1 MAETSATV
9 ACSRAAHSAAYRPA
23 APAPTT
29 ATSARLATG
38 CREEARDLVLTPA
51 GDPPLQPP
59 EGPARVP
66 VRGAS
71 APVAAPGVTPLP
83 PTVPAPDVGPAGAVE
98 PDPAVVPA
106 PAVGPDV
113 AVPGVRPVA
122 PSGVLAAVLGAG
134 AIAPGS

>member
-1 MAETSATV
+1 M
-9 ACSRAAHSAAYRPA
+9 
-23 APAPTT
+23 
-29 ATSARLATG
+29 
-38 CREEARDLVLTPA
+38 
-51 GDPPLQPP
+51 
-59 EGPARVP
+59 
-66 VRGAS
+66 
-71 APVAAPGVTPLP
+71 
-83 PTVPAPDVGPAGAVE
+83 PAPDVGPAGAVE